1 MVWAVDFN
9 YQKARA
15 SSQKFV
21 KAYAAE
27 YGEQPLN
34 YAAEA
39 YDAAWFLA
47 KSIKQAGSA
56 DRDAIKDAMAVVAR
70 RSSTVPS
77 ATGLTLR
84 GPRPAGPGRRGPLE
98 RHRRGPPLRGHRRLT
113 PIAATARRGRPILW
127 TAPTGYGHD
136 PG

>member
-1 MVWAVDFN
+1 MTLDVQTRRDFPILDRIVN
-9 YQKARA
+9 GRRLVYLNSAA
-15 SSQKFV
+15 SSQKFA

-56 DRDAIKDAMAVVAR
+56 DRAAIKDAMTVVAKEKFDG
-70 RSSTVPS
+70 
-77 ATGLTLR
+77 ALGTGLTWKDRDLQV
-84 GPRPAGPGRRGPLE
+84 PGVVVRWNGTSEDLLYE
-98 RHRRGPPLRGHRRLT
+98 ATST
-113 PIAATARRGRPILW
+113 P
-127 TAPTGYGHD
+127 
-136 PG
+136 